1 MIWARARP
9 SSEDEVPDIVLVS
22 RLAEGDTAAFA
33 EFHRRYERVIAHCI
47 RVAVRG
53 NARMETDDLLQD
65 FFVKLQATAFRD
77 LNRWNRQTPLSL
89 FLRHIVGNFAIDRY
103 RADPTSP
110 GRRQNEASRDW
121 SDRNPRPSAVT
132 WFSGKR
138 SRLFGGNRAASG
150 RLVLEPLDDDER
162 HDANASGSNPSASL
176 ESRQLR
182 RRGLEAWAKLTAAR
196 DRRLICIKFYRETP
210 ADRAAAKEGLSPGA
224 YRKAVFDAQKRHLA
238 HLRSLAPEFF
248 S

>member
-1 MIWARARP
+1 MIRGRASP
-9 SSEDEVPDIVLVS
+9 SYEEEVPDVALVN
-22 RLAEGDTAAFA
+22 RLVEGDTAAFV
-33 EFHRRYERVIAHCI
+33 EFYRRYERVIAHCI

-53 NARMETDDLLQD
+53 NPRMETDDLLQD

-77 LNRWNRQTPLSL
+77 LNRWNRQTPLPL
-89 FLRHIVGNFAIDRY
+89 FLRHIVSNFAIDRY

-110 GRRQNEASRDW
+110 GRRRRDASPPED
-121 SDRNPRPSAVT
+121 DRNPKPSVVT
-132 WFSGKR
+132 WLSGKR
-138 SRLFGGNRAASG
+138 SRLFGGHRGAPG
-150 RLVLEPLDDDER
+150 RLALEPLDDDER
-162 HDANASGSNPSASL
+162 HDPDAPGSNPSAAL

-182 RRGLEAWAKLTAAR
+182 RRGLEAWAKLTSER

-210 ADRAAAKEGLSPGA
+210 ADRAAAQEGLSAGA
-224 YRKAVFDAQKRHLA
+224 YRKAVFDAQKRHLT